1 MNPRLLERGLNGLI
15 PRHKSERG
23 HLLCATR
30 AGFPKLRRA
39 AVSAAIE
46 EDSGIDLKQFQPADG

>member
-1 MNPRLLERGLNGLI
+1 MNPRLLERGPSGLI
-15 PRHKSERG
+15 PRQKSERG

-30 AGFPKLRRA
+30 DGFLKLRRA
-39 AVSAAIE
+39 AGLAAIE